1 MGILVA
7 DTVIPRKTMVVFFLI
22 DASGCMDGE
31 KMDILN
37 DAMREIL
44 PDIKQ
49 ISDEN
54 ADALIKIAVLEFASG
69 TEWIT
74 PTPQDLD
81 TFRWQDLEAGGV
93 ADMGQACLELEKKL
107 HRSTFLQDKVG
118 HYVPVIILMSNG
130 APTDDFKGGLE
141 VLKQNKWFAA
151 SAKIALAIGQDA
163 NVDVLAE
170 FTGTK
175 ETVFPIMNKA
185 VMKKIIRLVSIRS
198 FEDDDN

>member
-1 MGILVA
+1 MGILTA
-7 DTVIPRKTMVVFFLI
+7 DTEIPRKTLVVFFLI
-22 DASGCMDGE
+22 DTSGCMDGE

-37 DAMREIL
+37 DTMHEIL
-44 PDIKQ
+44 FDIKK

-74 PTPQDLD
+74 PTPQDVD
-81 TFRWQDLEAGGV
+81 AFRWQDLEAGGV

-107 HRSTFLQDKVG
+107 HRNAFLQNEAG
-118 HYVPVIILMSNG
+118 NYVPIIILISGGN
-130 APTDDFKGGLE
+130 PTDDFKGGLE
-141 VLKQNKWFAA
+141 VLRQNKWFAV
-151 SAKIALAIGQDA
+151 STKIALAIGQDA

-185 VMKKIIRLVSIRS
+185 EIKQIIRLASIRS
-198 FEDDDN
+198 FRMEE